1 MRKERL
7 IVPVV
12 VVLAVVWAVAQFLAS
27 LLFER
32 ELARALADLEA
43 RGELVVERSEVE
55 RGWLTSSG
63 SVQVSPLLGDGW
75 HLELTYLAR
84 HGVFSTRVEGEA
96 RPSTGPRQLRL
107 FGDWLP
113 SSPPRW
119 HARYQTLGGTLEGS
133 VQLAPFLI
141 SRGPGSSTST
151 AASSAS
157 AASTATGGCAPGCS
171 PGGSPTGWP
180 PWSPGPPPWRAATPT
195 PAAPTTSPSTTC
207 CASTASPGSS
217 PASPWSPAS

>member
-1 MRKERL
+1 MTSWRASTPGASSTSGSGYTEGRCHAATLPHRPPLRRGGAGKGRAMRKERL

-75 HLELTYLAR
+75 HLEQIGRASCRERVYVS
-84 HGVFSTRVEGEA
+84 GVSG
-96 RPSTGPRQLRL
+96 
-107 FGDWLP
+107 
-113 SSPPRW
+113 
-119 HARYQTLGGTLEGS
+119 
-133 VQLAPFLI
+133 
-141 SRGPGSSTST
+141 
-151 AASSAS
+151 
-157 AASTATGGCAPGCS
+157 
-171 PGGSPTGWP
+171 
-180 PWSPGPPPWRAATPT
+180 
-195 PAAPTTSPSTTC
+195 
-207 CASTASPGSS
+207 
-217 PASPWSPAS
+217 